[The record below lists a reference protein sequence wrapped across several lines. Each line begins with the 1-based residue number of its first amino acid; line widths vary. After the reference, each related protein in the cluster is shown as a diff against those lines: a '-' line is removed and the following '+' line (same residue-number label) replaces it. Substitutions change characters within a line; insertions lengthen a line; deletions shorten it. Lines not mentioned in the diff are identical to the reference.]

1 MTRIQ
6 MRSVIAVAACLMAA
20 SVLAACGNN
29 DSSTSTAAAAAS
41 TTTPASSGG
50 SGDTVGVADSSLG
63 QILVDS
69 NGMTI
74 YLFDK
79 DTSGDASSC
88 SGTCAQAW
96 PPVTSK
102 GMATAGSG
110 IDASMLTTFKRDD
123 GTTQV
128 AFNGHPLYLYAG
140 DSSPGD
146 TSGNG
151 LDQFGAEWYALTPK
165 GANAEGG
172 EASSSSGSDSS
183 SSGSNSS
190 SSGGGYSGGY

>member
-1 MTRIQ
+1 MTGIKARG
-6 MRSVIAVAACLMAA
+6 ALALATCLVAATA
-20 SVLAACGNN
+20 LAACGNSDN
-29 DSSTSTAAAAAS
+29 STSTAAAAS
-41 TTTPASSGG
+41 TSTPTSTPASSGG
-50 SGDTVGVADSSLG
+50 SGDTVNVADSGLG

-79 DTSGDASSC
+79 DTSGDASTC
-88 SGTCAQAW
+88 TGTCAQAW

-128 AFNGHPLYLYAG
+128 ALNGHPLYLYAG
-140 DSSPGD
+140 DTAPGD

-151 LDQFGAEWYALTPK
+151 LDQFGAEWYAMTSA
-165 GANAEGG
+165 GESVDEGSG
-172 EASSSSGSDSS
+172 GDSGSTTDSS
-183 SSGSNSS
+183 TTTS
-190 SSGGGYSGGY
+190 SSGGYSY